1 MIRALQ
7 KCNFTAA
14 LKVFLGPFFNKRIF
28 EMFRPISLF
37 FMLMIGLTLG
47 CGDSSKARKT
57 LEEVAVKGSVTV
69 KNKPVADGEIYFIV
83 SGYAPNIIAIQNGEY
98 AGTAKVGSNRVEIR
112 SWKDGPP
119 LSTDPTN
126 KPTKINTIPQEFNDA
141 SKLTAE
147 VASKAENTFSFKI
160 P

>member
-1 MIRALQ
+1 MIRPSYYGAD
-7 KCNFTAA
+7 
-14 LKVFLGPFFNKRIF
+14 G
-28 EMFRPISLF
+28 
-37 FMLMIGLTLG
+37 
-47 CGDSSKARKT
+47 SKERKK
-57 LEEVAVKGSVTV
+57 LEEVAVKGSVTF

-98 AGTAKVGSNRVEIR
+98 AGTAKVGANRVEIR

-126 KPTKINTIPQEFNDA
+126 KPTKINTVPQQFNDG

>member
-1 MIRALQ
+1 
-7 KCNFTAA
+7 
-14 LKVFLGPFFNKRIF
+14 
-28 EMFRPISLF
+28 MFRPLSLF
-37 FMLMIGLTLG
+37 SMLMIGAILG

-57 LEEVAVKGSVTV
+57 LEEVAVKGAVTF
-69 KNKPVADGEIYFIV
+69 KDKPIADGEIYFIV
-83 SGYAPNIIAIQNGEY
+83 SGYAPTIIPVRNGEY
-98 AGTAKVGSNRVEIR
+98 TGTAKVGTNRVEIR

-126 KPTKINTIPQEFNDA
+126 KPTKVNTIPQEFNDA

-147 VASKAENTFSFKI
+147 VTPKAENTFSFKI

>member
-1 MIRALQ
+1 
-7 KCNFTAA
+7 
-14 LKVFLGPFFNKRIF
+14 
-28 EMFRPISLF
+28 MFRPLSLF
-37 FMLMIGLTLG
+37 TMLMIGAILG
-47 CGDSSKARKT
+47 CGDGSKERKK
-57 LEEVAVKGSVTV
+57 LEEVAVKGAVTL
-69 KNKPVADGEIYFIV
+69 KDKPLADGEIYFIV
-83 SGYAPNIIAIQNGEY
+83 SGYAPNIIPVRNGEY
-98 AGTAKVGSNRVEIR
+98 TGTAKVGSNRVEIR

-147 VASKAENTFSFKI
+147 VASKAENTFKFKI

>member
-1 MIRALQ
+1 
-7 KCNFTAA
+7 
-14 LKVFLGPFFNKRIF
+14 
-28 EMFRPISLF
+28 MFRPLSLIT
-37 FMLMIGLTLG
+37 MLMIGAILG

-57 LEEVAVKGSVTV
+57 LEEVAVKGSVTF
-69 KNKPVADGEIYFIV
+69 KNKPVADGEIYFII

-98 AGTAKVGSNRVEIR
+98 AGTAKVGANRVEIR

-126 KPTKINTIPQEFNDA
+126 KPTKVNTIPQEFNDS

>member
-1 MIRALQ
+1 
-7 KCNFTAA
+7 
-14 LKVFLGPFFNKRIF
+14 
-28 EMFRPISLF
+28 MFRPLSLF
-37 FMLMIGLTLG
+37 SMLMIGAILG
-47 CGDSSKARKT
+47 CGDSSKERKK
-57 LEEVAVKGSVTV
+57 LEEVAVKGAVTL
-69 KNKPVADGEIYFIV
+69 KDKPLADGEIYFIV

-98 AGTAKVGSNRVEIR
+98 TGTAKVGTNRVEIR

-126 KPTKINTIPQEFNDA
+126 KPTKINTVPQEFNDG

-147 VASKAENTFSFKI
+147 VASKAENTFKFKI

>member
-1 MIRALQ
+1 
-7 KCNFTAA
+7 
-14 LKVFLGPFFNKRIF
+14 
-28 EMFRPISLF
+28 MFRPLSLF
-37 FMLMIGLTLG
+37 SMLMIGAILG
-47 CGDSSKARKT
+47 CGDSSKERKK
-57 LEEVAVKGSVTV
+57 LEEVAVKGSVTF

-83 SGYAPNIIAIQNGEY
+83 SGYAPNIIPVRNGEY
-98 AGTAKVGSNRVEIR
+98 TGTAKVGTNRVEIR

-126 KPTKINTIPQEFNDA
+126 KPTKINTVPQEFNDG

-147 VASKAENTFSFKI
+147 VASKAENTFKFKI

>member
-1 MIRALQ
+1 
-7 KCNFTAA
+7 
-14 LKVFLGPFFNKRIF
+14 
-28 EMFRPISLF
+28 MFRPLSLF
-37 FMLMIGLTLG
+37 SMLMIGAILG
-47 CGDSSKARKT
+47 CGGSSKARKT
-57 LEEVAVKGSVTV
+57 LEEVAVKGAVTV
-69 KNKPVADGEIYFIV
+69 KDKPVADGEIYFIV
-83 SGYAPNIIAIQNGEY
+83 SGYAPNIIAVKNGEY

-126 KPTKINTIPQEFNDA
+126 MPTKINTIPQEFNDA

-147 VASKAENTFSFKI
+147 VAPKAENNFSFKI

>member
-1 MIRALQ
+1 
-7 KCNFTAA
+7 
-14 LKVFLGPFFNKRIF
+14 
-28 EMFRPISLF
+28 
-37 FMLMIGLTLG
+37 MLMIGAILG
-47 CGDSSKARKT
+47 CGDGSKERKK
-57 LEEVAVKGSVTV
+57 LEEVAVKGAVTL
-69 KNKPVADGEIYFIV
+69 KDKPLADGEIYFIV
-83 SGYAPNIIAIQNGEY
+83 SGYAPNIIPVRNGEY
-98 AGTAKVGSNRVEIR
+98 TGTAKVGSNRVEIR

-147 VASKAENTFSFKI
+147 VASKAENTFKFKI

>member
-1 MIRALQ
+1 
-7 KCNFTAA
+7 
-14 LKVFLGPFFNKRIF
+14 
-28 EMFRPISLF
+28 
-37 FMLMIGLTLG
+37 MLMIGAILG

-57 LEEVAVKGSVTV
+57 LEEVAVKGAITI
-69 KNKPVADGEIYFIV
+69 KDKPLADGEICFIV
-83 SGYAPNIIAIQNGEY
+83 SGYAPTIIPVRNGEY
-98 AGTAKVGSNRVEIR
+98 TGTAKVGANRVEIR

-119 LSTDPTN
+119 LSTGPISI
-126 KPTKINTIPQEFNDA
+126 PTKINTIPQEFNDG